1 MVLLSNVI
9 FYILFFPS
17 EKVPEKTIPEDFV
30 EIKLEAKLQTPFQ
43 KGKKV
48 LFIHRKTQKIIEVRL
63 QDWISEEEKIVAV
76 TVDEDHAQK
85 LIDLSG
91 WEVLPHLKQFKFA
104 HRAMGD
110 QYEIHY

>member
-1 MVLLSNVI
+1 MQEI
-9 FYILFFPS
+9 
-17 EKVPEKTIPEDFV
+17 DFNTV
-30 EIKLEAKLQTPFQ
+30 EVHLQASFHTPFQ

-76 TVDEDHAQK
+76 SVDEIHAQK

-104 HRAMGD
+104 HQTLGD